1 MLPVEVVPL
10 PVARLPIGDLRQL
23 VKTPAEGQLERADDL
38 VPDHEAQGDVVEILR
53 HALLPQQLLRGDRPA
68 LADEAHAVDARRSV
82 RNVEIVPDRP
92 LRPARDRA
100 LVLLGALDM
109 GPAPAADQVRPES
122 RGASHIASAAESR
135 ARPAAA
141 HRPFGTP
148 DDTARAVSVLA
159 ARFAESDAVRDAADV
174 RHTRDA
180 ARALLLRRG
189 RAVALTGA
197 DGGKEDVFGVG
208 HQETGQIQPVLHVE
222 IQLEADGADDAARM
236 VFRVDRALVHAAVDG
251 GDIVL
256 IGLVRGEIDGLAAH
270 VPHIVRSA
278 RELVEHIPHLSGDR
292 RQILADDA
300 RRAARFRHH
309 RGGFRAQVAERLVHL
324 RHIGLIEPRP
334 VDHDLPRLGVIMDI
348 VPIGYALAVH
358 ALHQIFQGGVGGVAL
373 DLHPGD
379 LVGHTVAQG
388 GRVPGR
394 IVEQALQRQQAP
406 LQLVEL
412 PLGQIPL

>member
-10 PVARLPIGDLRQL
+10 PVALLPVGDLRQL
-23 VKTPAEGQLERADDL
+23 PDASAEGQLERADDL
-38 VPDHEAQGDVVEILR
+38 VPDHEAQGNVVEVLR
-53 HALLPQQLLRGDRPA
+53 YALLPQQLLRGDRPA

-82 RNVEIVPDRP
+82 RDVEIVPDRP

-100 LVLLGALDM
+100 LILLGALDVD
-109 GPAPAADQVRPES
+109 PAPAADQVRPEP
-122 RGASHIASAAESR
+122 RGASYIASPAERR

-159 ARFAESDAVRDAADV
+159 ARFAEPHAVRDAADV
-174 RHTRDA
+174 RSARDA
-180 ARALLLRRG
+180 ARALLLCRG
-189 RAVALTGA
+189 RAVALAGT
-197 DGGKEDVFGVG
+197 DGGKEDVLGIG
-208 HQETGQIQPVLHVE
+208 YQEAGQIQSVLHVE
-222 IQLEADGADDAARM
+222 IQLKADGADDAARM

-309 RGGFRAQVAERLVHL
+309 RGGFRAQVVERLVHF
-324 RHIGLIEPRP
+324 RHIGLVKPRP
-334 VDHDLPRLGVIMDI
+334 VDHDLPRLGVIMDA
-348 VPIGYALAVH
+348 VPFGHTLAVH
-358 ALHQIFQGGVGGVAL
+358 ALHQVFQGGVGGVAL

-379 LVGHTVAQG
+379 LVGHAVAEG

-394 IVEQALQRQQAP
+394 IVEQPLQREQA
-406 LQLVEL
+406 LLHLVEL
-412 PLGQIPL
+412 SLGQIPL